1 LLIDVKERLIKLKS
15 KGWDTL
21 LEQVAFLVENNP
33 IPNLFLKFVL
43 ISPLGMK
50 IVSFQYMDALMRS
63 E

>member
-1 LLIDVKERLIKLKS
+1 MDVKERLIKLRS

-50 IVSFQYMDALMRS
+50 IVSFQYMGH
-63 E
+63 